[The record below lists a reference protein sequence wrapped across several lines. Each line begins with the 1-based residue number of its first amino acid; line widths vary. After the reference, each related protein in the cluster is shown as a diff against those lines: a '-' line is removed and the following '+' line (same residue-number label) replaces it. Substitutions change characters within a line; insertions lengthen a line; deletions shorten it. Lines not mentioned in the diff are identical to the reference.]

1 MPTDKAMAEFCFS
14 MLKQL
19 DLKAPVH
26 HPDPTRPSAKLTNP
40 FPQIDWNAVA
50 SDQNITN
57 GHAARMRYF
66 RFKAQMEGAPQTADQ
81 PGAPK
86 RPRGRPPGSKN
97 KNAVQGPLE
106 KKAGSKKRGAD
117 EMVDAEYVDK
127 RVKLEPYPP
136 PAVVKREGGWA
147 RMKSEG
153 GGESEGC
160 MDDVPG
166 MAEGTDVVTFVT
178 AREAAPMVKVEASD
192 QEQCKVGG
200 DELGTAAA
208 TSTL

>member
-19 DLKAPVH
+19 DLKA
-26 HPDPTRPSAKLTNP
+26 
-40 FPQIDWNAVA
+40 IDWNAVA

-66 RFKAQMEGAPQTADQ
+66 RFKAQMEGVPQTADQ
-81 PGAPK
+81 AGAPK

-97 KNAVQGPLE
+97 KTAVQGPLE
-106 KKAGSKKRGAD
+106 KKAGSKKRSAD
-117 EMVDAEYVDK
+117 EMADEERVDK
-127 RVKLEPYPP
+127 KVKLEPYPP

-147 RMKSEG
+147 GMKSEG

-160 MDDVPG
+160 IDDVPE
-166 MAEGTDVVTFVT
+166 MAEGADGVTSGTVE
-178 AREAAPMVKVEASD
+178 EAASMVKVEPSD
-192 QEQCKVGG
+192 QEQCKVEG
-200 DELGTAAA
+200 DELGAAA
-208 TSTL
+208 ETSTP